1 LVNFKIKI
9 KATQYFTF
17 LSKRKKIIYVVLTTY
32 IEKYQ
37 RHGRTK
43 VNPILNPIKLISM
56 PFPLLVNVIVI
67 LVVSSQIEYGR
78 AGGKIRNENIIN
90 VSKLNVLLKN

>member
-1 LVNFKIKI
+1 MSFTLHYLFVNILFV
-9 KATQYFTF
+9 
-17 LSKRKKIIYVVLTTY
+17 KKPNPIL
-32 IEKYQ
+32 
-37 RHGRTK
+37 
-43 VNPILNPIKLISM
+43 NPILNPIKLISM

-90 VSKLNVLLKN
+90 VSELNVLLKN